1 MNARLLL
8 LAVPMA
14 LVGASPG
21 HASVTFGDQTVNNG
35 SVLDNVLIGNNQT
48 GNPVT
53 GTTNQGG
60 IGVIFTST
68 TDTLLTSA
76 SGQAVI
82 TALDGLLNSVTFSLA
97 GGLGFTNFEFDLQD
111 SASSPQSVVVN
122 TNLGSHTFT
131 NLSGNGA
138 NWIGEAANGEF
149 FNSVT
154 WTGSGSGYDNMK
166 QLRLGGFT
174 SAVPEPGTWAMMLL
188 GLGGLAWA
196 LRRKN
201 RVTTRA
207 RIRFA

>member
-1 MNARLLL
+1 MNAKYLL
-8 LAVPMA
+8 LAAPLA

-21 HASVTFGDQTVNNG
+21 HASVIFGDQTVNNG

-53 GTTNQGG
+53 GTTNQGAVS
-60 IGVIFTST
+60 VIFNSG

-82 TALDGLLNSVTFSLA
+82 TALDGLLNSVTFTLA
-97 GGLGFTNFEFDLQD
+97 GGLVFTNFEFDLQQ
-111 SASSPQSVVVN
+111 SASSPQSVVLT
-122 TNLGSHTFT
+122 TNLGNHTYL
-131 NLSGNGA
+131 NMDGNGA
-138 NWIGEAANGEF
+138 NWAGAASSGEF

-154 WTGSGSGYDNMK
+154 WTGSGDGYTSMK
-166 QLRLGGFT
+166 QLRIGGIT
-174 SAVPEPGTWAMMLL
+174 AAVPEPGTWAMMLA
-188 GLGGLAWA
+188 GLGGIAWA